1 MKPALLLCFLL
12 LAVPAYA
19 RLDETTEQIEA
30 RYGKPLS
37 DMKPE
42 SPATV
47 ARVYEKNGFRIAVGF
62 YEGKSYYEQFQK
74 IDPQKPNS
82 FLEITE
88 TERNWLL
95 LANDTYQW
103 GNLYTQ
109 TSAPFSSP
117 IVSRPPESHPIPSR
131 PPSERYWY
139 SSGNTAEATYRDKV
153 FTICSLRVESQKA
166 ADEKKRLE
174 ENLKDF

>member
-1 MKPALLLCFLL
+1 MKPALLLFLL
-12 LAVPAYA
+12 FLTVPAYA

-37 DMKPE
+37 DIKPE
-42 SPATV
+42 NPAT
-47 ARVYEKNGFRIAVGF
+47 AANVYEKNGFHITVGF
-62 YEGKSYYEQFQK
+62 YEGKSYYEQFRK

-88 TERNWLL
+88 TERNRLAK
-95 LANDTYQW
+95 ANDVVAY
-103 GNLYTQ
+103 
-109 TSAPFSSP
+109 
-117 IVSRPPESHPIPSR
+117 HPLQYVNRSDPHGR
-131 PPSERYWY
+131 SEAIYD
-139 SSGNTAEATYRDKV
+139 SQV
-153 FTICSLRVESQKA
+153 FTIRSLRVEKQKE